1 MNQEYEKTEND
12 QNPLQPAKFVHTS
25 RTWKRKFH
33 DAFRGLYQ
41 SVQQQS
47 SYKVHFLFAFLVVLT
62 GFLLNL
68 DTVRWSLL
76 ILCIVV
82 VLAGEMLN
90 TSIETLAKAITGVY
104 NENIAKALDISSGAI
119 LVLSFGAAVVGFV
132 IFIEGFLR
140 LF

>member
-1 MNQEYEKTEND
+1 MPTEND
-12 QNPLQPAKFVHTS
+12 QNPLQPAKFVRTP
-25 RTWKRKFH
+25 RTWKRKFQ
-33 DAFRGLYQ
+33 DAFRGLRQ

-90 TSIETLAKAITGVY
+90 TSIETLAKAITGEY

-119 LVLSFGAAVVGFV
+119 LVLSFGAAAIGFV
-132 IFIEGFLR
+132 IFIEAFLR
-140 LF
+140 FFQLFS